1 MARNLHN
8 ARVNVGNVAVGVGHA
23 DEAVADDALVVVEMV
38 AAVDVEVAVVGVP
51 ADEQVVAEE
60 GLVG

>member
-1 MARNLHN
+1 M
-8 ARVNVGNVAVGVGHA
+8 NVGNVTVGVGHA
-23 DEAVADDALVVVEMV
+23 DEVVADDALVVVVVVEMV
-38 AAVDVEVAVVGVP
+38 AADDVEAAVVGVP

>member
-1 MARNLHN
+1 M
-8 ARVNVGNVAVGVGHA
+8 NVGNVAVGVGHA

-38 AAVDVEVAVVGVP
+38 AAVVGVP

>member
-1 MARNLHN
+1 M
-8 ARVNVGNVAVGVGHA
+8 NVGNVAVGVGHA

-38 AAVDVEVAVVGVP
+38 AADDVEVAVVEVP